1 MKKFLCTVLG
11 IAIMVSVCSVPA
23 FAAVDNSKAVAKSTS
38 VSSSIAK
45 AAAKKVEVKKTPA
58 KGAEVKK
65 APVKSTTAKSTTAKS
80 TTVKKT
86 DKTVNSAKS
95 DTGSKLTVK
104 KGHSYQFK
112 ITATSH
118 PKFVAGS
125 NGVFKVAYKGS
136 KGNNYFYKVTAI
148 GKVGQATGFYLN
160 GSRCTV
166 GTID

>member
-65 APVKSTTAKSTTAKS
+65 APVKSTTAKS